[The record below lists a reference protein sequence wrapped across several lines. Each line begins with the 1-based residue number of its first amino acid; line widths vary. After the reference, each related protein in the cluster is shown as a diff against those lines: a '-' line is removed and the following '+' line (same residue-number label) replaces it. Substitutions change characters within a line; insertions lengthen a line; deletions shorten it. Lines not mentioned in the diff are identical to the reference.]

1 MKCYAVFDTNVRVS
15 SLLTKRTDTATAM
28 VVDAISIG
36 DVIPLYNQEILKEY
50 REVLQRDKFPFSEL
64 SVQRILK
71 MIRDFG
77 IEVFPSPTG
86 KILPDMTDLVFYEVV
101 MEKRGDGAYLI
112 TGNTKHFPKEEY
124 IVTPAEMMEIL
135 NKNKFL

>member
-1 MKCYAVFDTNVRVS
+1 MKCYAVFDTNVLVS

-101 MEKRGDGAYLI
+101 MEKRGDEAYLI

>member
-50 REVLQRDKFPFSEL
+50 RKEINFPFQSYPY
-64 SVQRILK
+64 RGFLK
-71 MIRDFG
+71 
-77 IEVFPSPTG
+77 
-86 KILPDMTDLVFYEVV
+86 
-101 MEKRGDGAYLI
+101 
-112 TGNTKHFPKEEY
+112 
-124 IVTPAEMMEIL
+124 
-135 NKNKFL
+135 

>member
-1 MKCYAVFDTNVRVS
+1 MKCYAVFDTNVLVS

-86 KILPDMTDLVFYEVV
+86 KILP
-101 MEKRGDGAYLI
+101 
-112 TGNTKHFPKEEY
+112 
-124 IVTPAEMMEIL
+124 
-135 NKNKFL
+135 

>member
-1 MKCYAVFDTNVRVS
+1 MKCYAVFDTHVLVS